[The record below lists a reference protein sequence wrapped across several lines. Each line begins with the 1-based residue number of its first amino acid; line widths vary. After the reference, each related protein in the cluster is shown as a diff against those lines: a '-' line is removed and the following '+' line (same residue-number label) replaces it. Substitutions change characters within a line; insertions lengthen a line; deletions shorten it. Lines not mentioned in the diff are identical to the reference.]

1 MDGKRLFKLRAAAI
15 PTLIA
20 IIALL
25 ETQKFSSSF
34 RFFTLVTSFLLL
46 ADIASFSRVKLRD
59 VCLVLASVVF
69 GLIVVEGAAIVAE
82 PKISTHVSDSLYGP
96 KPVVGWGPSHAG
108 RYHEE
113 RIDSSTGR
121 AIYSVAYTIDED
133 LLRQTHSA
141 TSGLPIVFFGDSLT
155 FGSGLNDPDTL
166 PQQFADLLDQ
176 KIRVLNFA
184 FSGYGPSQFLRIL
197 QDDSLAS
204 VIGPKQRFFVFLT
217 AAWQAERTAC
227 KSDWTRLAPRF
238 VLERDQPVLK
248 GTCRDGQ
255 WPWLRDGLQPFAS
268 YRLLVEP
275 LILKPDDDDV
285 ELYIRTLLAAVRI
298 AEERYGTRTI
308 VPYVRSSGYLQTTKF
323 TDESVMERL
332 REGGAIVIDA
342 SLQQEEKAG
351 AVLNIPG
358 DGHPT
363 RLANDLRARMLKDYV
378 ERNMDGTLLSGLK

>member
-1 MDGKRLFKLRAAAI
+1 MDGRRLFKLRLAVI
-15 PTLIA
+15 PVLIA
-20 IIALL
+20 VIALL
-25 ETQKFSSSF
+25 ETQRFSSSF

-46 ADIASFSRVKLRD
+46 ADIASFSRGKLRD
-59 VCLVLASVVF
+59 VWLVLVSLIV
-69 GLIVVEGAAIVAE
+69 GLIVVEGVAIVVE
-82 PKISTHVSDSLYGP
+82 PKISTRVSGSLYGP
-96 KPVVGWGPSHAG
+96 KPVVGWGPTHAG

-113 RIDSSTGR
+113 RIDLSKGI
-121 AIYSVAYTIDED
+121 AIYSVDYTIDEN
-133 LLRQTHSA
+133 LLRQTRS
-141 TSGLPIVFFGDSLT
+141 TTFGLPIIFFGDSLT
-155 FGSGLNDPDTL
+155 FGIGLNDPDTL
-166 PQQFADLLDQ
+166 PQQFADLLD
-176 KIRVLNFA
+176 KKVRVLNLA

-197 QDDSLAS
+197 QDDSWVS
-204 VIGPKQRFFVFLT
+204 VIGPKHKFFVFLT

-248 GTCRDGQ
+248 GICRDGQ
-255 WPWLRDGLQPFAS
+255 WPWLRDGLRPFAA

-298 AEERYGTRTI
+298 AEVRYGTRTI

-351 AVLNIPG
+351 VVLNIPG